1 MNINGLVLLFGSC
14 ATSFFLAVWVFMAGY
29 GLIAAFL
36 VYAIGGAMIL
46 LGMAALVYL
55 GPTMLKPAFAPRKK
69 SVKARLVAV
78 RA

>member
-14 ATSFFLAVWVFMAGY
+14 ATSFCLAVWVFMAGY

-36 VYAIGGAMIL
+36 VYAVGGAMIM
-46 LGMAALVYL
+46 LGMAALL
-55 GPTMLKPAFAPRKK
+55 FMGPTVLKPAFAPRETT
-69 SVKARLVAV
+69 VKARLVEV